1 MADYDLAIIG
11 GGLNGV
17 SVARDAAGR
26 GLRVILLE
34 QGDLGSAASSASPRL
49 IHGDLAVLER
59 RAFLRVR
66 AALAER
72 DIWLR
77 IAPHLV
83 RPMRFAIP
91 AHSDERPSWLLRSG
105 LLLYDRLASRS
116 RLPGSA
122 TVDVTHHPIG
132 NALKRPFGTAFEYS
146 DCVVDD
152 SRLVIANA
160 VDAAERGAVIRT
172 GARCVRADRLDVWR
186 LAVIDRGH
194 RRVITARAL
203 ANASG
208 AWTAS
213 VAETVL
219 RLPPPRA
226 GAIQISQIVVRRL
239 FETDNVY
246 VFQNA
251 DRRLIFASPYE
262 RDFTLIGTVGH
273 AFKGDPAAVSMAA
286 ADVAYLCDAANRY
299 FRERVEPSDVIRTIS
314 GANMAVDPASRHAA
328 RDGAMTVRYAG
339 RQGAAADDLRR
350 RRHDLAAARGA
361 GGLEAHAIL
370 SDVAALDREG
380 AAAGRRFCLG
390 AVRRGGRSRARALAV
405 SRRGRGAASGRRLR
419 LASCGRPWRG
429 QRPGRPRSGLRAG
442 TDGRGGA
449 LSHGEGMGALSGRH
463 SLAALE
469 ARPDHAARRIARR
482 WRRSWRRR
490 CEATAT
496 ILWLRAATWLSRGRS
511 AASVQPRLGWRGIW
525 PRNYRK
531 PNRRTKMPPTF
542 RCCASTRW

>member
-1 MADYDLAIIG
+1 VASLGFGTPDVGMADYDLAIIG

-34 QGDLGSAASSASPRL
+34 QGDLGAAASSASPRL

-59 RAFLRVR
+59 RAFFRVR

-105 LLLYDRLASRS
+105 LLLYDRLASRTE
-116 RLPGSA
+116 LPPSA

-172 GARCVRADRLDVWR
+172 GARCVRADRLDTWR
-186 LAVIDRGH
+186 VVAIDRG
-194 RRVITARAL
+194 RRQVITARAL
-203 ANASG
+203 ANATG

-219 RLPPPRA
+219 RMPPPNV
-226 GAIQISQIVVRRL
+226 GTSQIGQIIVRRL
-239 FETDNVY
+239 FDTDNVY
-246 VFQNA
+246 VFQNI
-251 DRRLIFASPYE
+251 DRRLIFASPYQ

-273 AFKGDPAAVSMAA
+273 TFKGDPAAVSMAA
-286 ADVAYLCDAANRY
+286 SDVVYLCDAANRY
-299 FRERVEPSDVIRTIS
+299 FRERVEPSDVIRTVS
-314 GANMAVDPASRHAA
+314 GANMVVDPASKRTA
-328 RDGAMTVRYAG
+328 RDGAMTFDARRGKAPLLTIFGGDVTTSRLRAERAVSSLTPFYPMSPRWTAKAALPGGDFAWTRFDAEVDSATERWRFLTEDQAWRLLAAYGSRLEAILGDAKSRAELGPTFGPELTGAEVRYLMAKEWA
-339 RQGAAADDLRR
+339 RFPDD
-350 RRHDLAAARGA
+350 
-361 GGLEAHAIL
+361 IL
-370 SDVAALDREG
+370 
-380 AAAGRRFCLG
+380 
-390 AVRRGGRSRARALAV
+390 
-405 SRRGRGAASGRRLR
+405 
-419 LASCGRPWRG
+419 
-429 QRPGRPRSGLRAG
+429 
-442 TDGRGGA
+442 
-449 LSHGEGMGALSGRH
+449 
-463 SLAALE
+463 
-469 ARPDHAARRIARR
+469 
-482 WRRSWRRR
+482 WRRSKLGLTMPSGDRDAL
-490 CEATAT
+490 ATFMAT
-496 ILWLRAATWLSRGRS
+496 GCREL
-511 AASVQPRLGWRGIW
+511 
-525 PRNYRK
+525 
-531 PNRRTKMPPTF
+531 
-542 RCCASTRW
+542 